1 VIRNRCA
8 IYTRKSTEEGLEQEF
23 NSLDAQSESCAAYI
37 LSQSGEGWEDAGR
50 IYSDGGISGGHME
63 RLGLK
68 AMLADI
74 EAGHIDVIVVYKVD
88 RLTRSLADF
97 AKLVEIFDAHD
108 VSFVSVTQAF
118 NTTNSMGRL
127 TLNVLL
133 SFAQFERE
141 VTAERIRDKIAASK
155 KKGKWMGGLVPL
167 GYDAVDKKLIVNDR
181 EAKTIRLIFET
192 YQTLGSVSKVKQVL
206 DQQGIATKVRYR
218 KKRGLR
224 SNDKDRQKRTKTGG
238 LPFHRGHLY
247 QILSNPLYIG
257 KVRHKDKVYEG
268 EQEALISQD
277 LWDAVQTKLKSNAPN
292 RTRQKNTKTISLLK
306 GLLFDQTGDRLGPSH
321 HKKSGRSYSYY
332 ISRRLIKGEK
342 DDGTG
347 WRLPA
352 KEIEGHVLKLLTTLL
367 KEQARIL
374 NLVEKARGDDASIT
388 PKEVQSIS
396 QYAERFAKQLSD
408 KRPSRQRNAILELIG
423 GIELHPETIK
433 LSIKTG
439 AFGKMN
445 NGKVISL
452 EYPLRLKRSGIE
464 TRLIIGGKARHEPDP
479 KILKAI
485 AKSKQWYAQLKSGEV
500 KSVNALASRE
510 NMHRTDVGKLLL
522 LAFLSPKV
530 IRAFLIGDHPTD
542 LTLDT
547 LKRKLPKLP
556 SDWNGQAVY
565 LGISN

>member
-1 VIRNRCA
+1 MIRNRCA

>member
-1 VIRNRCA
+1 MIRNRCA

-37 LSQSGEGWEDAGR
+37 LSQAGEGWEDARR
-50 IYSDGGISGGHME
+50 IYSDGGILGGHME

-68 AMLADI
+68 DMLSDI

-167 GYDAVDKKLIVNDR
+167 GYDVIDKKLIVNDR
-181 EAKTIRLIFET
+181 EAKVIRLIFET
-192 YQTLGSVSKVKQVL
+192 FQTLGSVSKVKQEL
-206 DQQGIATKVRYR
+206 DQQGITTKVRYR
-218 KKRGLR
+218 KNRGLI
-224 SNDKDRQKRTKTGG
+224 SSDKDSQKLIKTGG

-268 EQEALISQD
+268 KHEALIPQE
-277 LWDAVQTKLKSNAPN
+277 LWDTVQTKLKSNSPK
-292 RTRQKNTKTISLLK
+292 RTRPTNTKTISLLK
-306 GLLFDQTGDRLGPSH
+306 GILFDQTGDRLGPSH
-321 HKKSGRSYSYY
+321 LKKSGRNYSYY
-332 ISRRLIKGEK
+332 ISRRLIKGEI

-352 KEIEGHVLKLLTTLL
+352 KEIETHVVKLLTALL
-367 KEQARIL
+367 NDQARIL
-374 NLVEKARGDDASIT
+374 NLVEKGRANGGSIT
-388 PKEVQSIS
+388 SKEVQGIS
-396 QYAERFAKQLSD
+396 QKAEDLTKQLSD
-408 KRPSRQRNAILELIG
+408 KRPSRQRGVILELVERT
-423 GIELHPETIK
+423 ELHPETII
-433 LSIKTG
+433 LSIKTD
-439 AFGKMN
+439 AFDEMSKG
-445 NGKVISL
+445 VTTSL
-452 EYPLRLKRSGIE
+452 EYPLRLKRRGIE
-464 TRLIIGGKARHEPDP
+464 TRLIIGGKARNEPDP

-485 AKSKQWYAQLKSGEV
+485 AKSRHWYAQLKTGEV

-510 NMHRTDVGKLLL
+510 NVHRADVGKLLL

-530 IRAFLIGDHPTD
+530 IRRFLNGGHPAD
-542 LTLDT
+542 LTLDA

-556 SDWNGQAVY
+556 SDWNEQAYY
-565 LGISN
+565 LGMPN